1 VSEPGSLPPDDF
13 RVGLGYD
20 SHRFAPGGPLRLGG
34 VDVPYE
40 RSLAGHSDGDAVA
53 HALTDALLGAA
64 GAGDIGAL
72 FPDTDPANAGRNSLE
87 MLAAAMERVRSL
99 GWLVGNADVTVI
111 TEAPRI
117 GPHRDAMCAALA
129 GALGTDPGRISI
141 KGKSNEQMG
150 SIGSG
155 EGLACMAVV
164 ALVRARAR

>member
-1 VSEPGSLPPDDF
+1 V
-13 RVGLGYD
+13 
-20 SHRFAPGGPLRLGG
+20 PGGPLRLGG
-34 VDVPYE
+34 VSVPHD

-53 HALTDALLGAA
+53 HALTDAVLGAA

-72 FPDTDPANAGRNSLE
+72 FPDNDPANAGRNSLE
-87 MLAAAMERVRSL
+87 MLGAAVERVRAL
-99 GWLVGNADVTVI
+99 GWCVGNADVTVI

-117 GPHRDAMCAALA
+117 GPHRDAMCLALA
-129 GALGTDPGRISI
+129 PALGTDPSRISI

-164 ALVRARAR
+164 ALVRAGAR